1 MNQSY
6 GNRIRKI
13 DEVSWNLMQ
22 DKLKN
27 CIIYNERYEDLLS
40 EELTD
45 SVLFLDPPYVERE
58 ITYNKGFNQEL
69 FLDKLKVISGSNSL
83 ILYTDTE
90 NKYSDELLNY
100 GFKKDI
106 LRVMRNIS
114 PNRKTELTV
123 NECLYW
129 KHL

>member
-6 GNRIRKI
+6 GNRISKI

-27 CIIYNERYEDLLS
+27 CIIYNESYEDLLS
-40 EELTD
+40 EEITD

-69 FLDKLKVISGSNSL
+69 FLNKLKVISGSNSL

-129 KHL
+129 KQL

>member
-6 GNRIRKI
+6 GNRISKI

-27 CIIYNERYEDLLS
+27 CIIYNERYEELLS
-40 EELTD
+40 EEITD

-69 FLDKLKVISGSNSL
+69 FLNKLKVAI
-83 ILYTDTE
+83 
-90 NKYSDELLNY
+90 K
-100 GFKKDI
+100 
-106 LRVMRNIS
+106 R
-114 PNRKTELTV
+114 
-123 NECLYW
+123 
-129 KHL
+129 